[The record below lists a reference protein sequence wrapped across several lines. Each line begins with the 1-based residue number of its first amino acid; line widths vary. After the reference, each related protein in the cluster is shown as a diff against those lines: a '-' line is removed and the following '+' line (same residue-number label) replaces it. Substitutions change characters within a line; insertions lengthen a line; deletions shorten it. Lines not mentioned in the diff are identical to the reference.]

1 MTVYYNRLKLYFV
14 PQPAA
19 DRKNGIMNIKREDL
33 RNIAII
39 AHVDHGKTTLVDG
52 MLKQSGTFRE
62 NQAVQERVMDSNDI
76 ERERGITILAKNASA
91 EYKGVKINIV
101 DTPGHADFGGEVER
115 VLKMVNGVLLLV
127 DAAEGPMPQTRF
139 VLSKA
144 LELDLAVIIV
154 INKIDRPDAR
164 VYEVV
169 DETLEL
175 LMDLGATDA
184 QLDSPM
190 VFCSGRDGTASYS
203 PETQGVDLQPLM
215 DTIVDYI
222 QPPEGDPD
230 EPTGVLVSSID
241 YNDYVGRIAV
251 GRIERGTMK
260 VNQQVTVCDYHDKEL
275 NRPGKITA
283 IYQFTGVGRTQ
294 VESATVGDIVMFS
307 GIEDIN
313 IGNTVCAPGTHQP
326 IPFVKIS
333 EPTVEMTFSVNTSP
347 FAGREGKFVTTRQI
361 RDRLS
366 RELLRDVSLRVSDG
380 DTADSFIV
388 CGRGEMH
395 LSILIENMRR
405 EGYEFQVSTP
415 KVLMRE
421 IDGEQCE
428 PFDELTI
435 DVPAESSGAV
445 MEKMGV
451 RKGELQSM
459 EPVGS
464 RMKMVFIIP
473 ERGLFGYKSEFLT
486 DTKGE
491 GIMNTLFHGY
501 APYKG
506 EIPRRNNGSLI
517 AFETGETIT
526 YGLYNAQER
535 GTLFLG
541 AGEPVYAGQVVGM
554 SPKNEDIAVN
564 VCKRKQLTNTRASG
578 SDDALRLIPPRRFSL
593 EESLEF
599 LGDDELLEVTPKSIR
614 IRKRILDHAQRMRE
628 QMKSK

>member
-1 MTVYYNRLKLYFV
+1 ME
-14 PQPAA
+14 
-19 DRKNGIMNIKREDL
+19 IKRDDL

-62 NQAVQERVMDSNDI
+62 NQAVQDRVMDSNDI

-91 EYKGVKINIV
+91 TYKGIKINIV

-115 VLKMVNGVLLLV
+115 VLKMVDGVLLLV

-144 LELDLAVIIV
+144 LELDLAIIIV

-169 DETLEL
+169 DEVLEL
-175 LMDLGATDA
+175 LMDLGASDE

-190 VFCSGRDGTASYS
+190 VFCSGRDGTATYS
-203 PETQGVDLQPLM
+203 PEKTGQDLQPLL
-215 DTIVDYI
+215 DTIIDYI
-222 QPPEGDPD
+222 KPPKGDPE
-230 EPTGVLVSSID
+230 EPSAVLVSSID
-241 YNDYVGRIAV
+241 YSEYVGRIAI
-251 GRIERGTMK
+251 GRIESGTLK
-260 VNQQVTVCDYHDKEL
+260 VNEPVHVVDYHDQSLSK
-275 NRPGKITA
+275 NGKITA
-283 IYQFTGVGRTQ
+283 IYQFTGVGRTP
-294 VESATVGDIVMFS
+294 VDSATVGDIVMFS
-307 GIEDIN
+307 GIEGIN
-313 IGNTVCAPGTHQP
+313 IGNTVCAAGTSHA

-361 RDRLS
+361 RDRLY

-380 DTADSFIV
+380 ETADSFIV

-421 IDGEQCE
+421 ENGALCE
-428 PFDELTI
+428 PYDELTI

-451 RKGELQSM
+451 RKGELQEM
-459 EPVGS
+459 NPIGS
-464 RMKMVFIIP
+464 RMKMVFLIP

-491 GIMNTLFHGY
+491 GVMNTLFHGY
-501 APYKG
+501 APCKG
-506 EIPRRNNGSLI
+506 DIERRSNGSLI
-517 AFETGETIT
+517 AFESGETVA

-535 GTLFLG
+535 GALFLG
-541 AGEPVYAGQVVGM
+541 AGEPVYAGQVVGV
-554 SPKNEDIAVN
+554 SPKNEDIEVN
-564 VCKRKQLTNTRASG
+564 VCKRKQLTNMRASG
-578 SDDALRLIPPRRFSL
+578 SDEALRLTPPRRLSL

-599 LGDDELLEVTPKSIR
+599 IGDDELMEVTPKSIR
-614 IRKRILDHAQRMRE
+614 LRKAILDHAQRKRLVAAA
-628 QMKSK
+628 KGK

>member
-1 MTVYYNRLKLYFV
+1 MK
-14 PQPAA
+14 
-19 DRKNGIMNIKREDL
+19 IKRGDL

-115 VLKMVNGVLLLV
+115 VLKMVDGVLLLV

-144 LELDLAVIIV
+144 LDLDLGVIIV

-169 DETLEL
+169 DEVLEL
-175 LMDLGATDA
+175 LMDLGASDE

-203 PETQGVDLQPLM
+203 PETGVDLQPLM

-222 QPPEGDPD
+222 HAPEGDPD
-230 EPTGVLVSSID
+230 EPTAVLVSSID
-241 YNDYVGRIAV
+241 YNEYVGRIAI
-251 GRIERGTMK
+251 GRIEQGELK
-260 VNQQVTVCDYHDKEL
+260 VNAPVTVCDYHDKDL
-275 NRPGKITA
+275 LKQGKITA

-294 VESATVGDIVMFS
+294 VQSATVGDIVMFS

-313 IGNTVCAPGTHQP
+313 IGNTVCAAGSH
-326 IPFVKIS
+326 IALPFVKIS

-361 RDRLS
+361 RDRLY
-366 RELLRDVSLRVSDG
+366 RELLRDVSLRVNDG

-415 KVLMRE
+415 KVLYKT

-428 PFDELTI
+428 PFEELTI
-435 DVPAESSGAV
+435 DVPAEYSGAV
-445 MEKMGV
+445 MEKMGP

-459 EPVGS
+459 DPVGS

-491 GIMNTLFHGY
+491 GVMNTLFYGY

-506 EIPRRNNGSLI
+506 EIPRRQNGSLI

-593 EESLEF
+593 EEALEF
-599 LGDDELLEVTPKSIR
+599 IGDDELLEVTPKNIR
-614 IRKRILDHAQRMRE
+614 IRKTILDHSQRMRE
-628 QMKSK
+628 QMKKK